1 MQVCVAGPRLDL
13 WAWDRSL
20 LQRLRMFQIS
30 GRRALTKIK
39 CLWVW
44 RFLAKPDPIW
54 PRQRHD
60 MAFRFIHSSD
70 LHLGKGFGTF
80 AQDLRGRLIEARHAV
95 IDRLVQAARD
105 HGARHIL
112 LAGDTFDTTGPS
124 EGVRRQAA
132 RAMSAASDIR
142 WWILPGNHDNLRG
155 EDLWHRFVAE
165 TGDTVR
171 LLTDPDPVE
180 IEPGV
185 VLLPAPLARQFP
197 GMDLTSSMDGAATPD
212 GAIRIGLAHG
222 GVTSFGEDFDS
233 AAVIAP
239 DRAARAGLAY
249 LALGDWHGRLQITD
263 RTFYSGT
270 PEFDRFRH
278 AGRGVCLAV
287 TLSGPAAVPEVATVE
302 TGRFHWS
309 APEMSLSPDI
319 DVPAVFN
326 GLLEPDPAAR
336 RDHLLRIDARGYV
349 DMAGRAALEQVAEQ
363 AAPDHAYFALRD
375 ADLRTEYALDDLDR
389 IATSG
394 ALRAAADRLHAEA
407 VGETPGD
414 ARIAQAALN
423 RLWTLVRDE

>member
-1 MQVCVAGPRLDL
+1 
-13 WAWDRSL
+13 
-20 LQRLRMFQIS
+20 
-30 GRRALTKIK
+30 
-39 CLWVW
+39 
-44 RFLAKPDPIW
+44 
-54 PRQRHD
+54 